1 MLFQE
6 NFRDMAQ
13 LNAFQSVFLYNYVMN
28 ITTTNDN
35 DNDNEN
41 FI

>member
-1 MLFQE
+1 MVSHQTWALARGGGVARVGAVPE
-6 NFRDMAQ
+6 K
-13 LNAFQSVFLYNYVMN
+13 S
-28 ITTTNDN
+28 TNDN